1 MASPDYPSASDVKLG
16 VGENKVEPDGQH
28 FNSLPS
34 PQLYLVSGP
43 RVARFS
49 PIFSSNFTN

>member
-43 RVARFS
+43 RVARFYS
-49 PIFSSNFTN
+49 HFQFEFH